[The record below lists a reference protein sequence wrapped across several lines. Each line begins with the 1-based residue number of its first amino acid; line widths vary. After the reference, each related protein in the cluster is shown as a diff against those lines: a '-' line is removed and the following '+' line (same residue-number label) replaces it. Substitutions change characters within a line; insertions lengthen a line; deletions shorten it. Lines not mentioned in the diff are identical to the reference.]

1 MYHNKE
7 TRYVAMISVAMA
19 TALVILL
26 EILLAVRVSFA
37 RVMAVY
43 VSVGQDFVWKAHLP
57 HERSSSYAI
66 AQ

>member
-1 MYHNKE
+1 MMYHNINNQI
-7 TRYVAMISVAMA
+7 AMISMAMA

>member
-1 MYHNKE
+1 
-7 TRYVAMISVAMA
+7 MISVAMK
-19 TALVILL
+19 TALVILW
-26 EILLAVRVSFA
+26 EILLAVRISLA
-37 RVMAVY
+37 IAMAVY

>member
-1 MYHNKE
+1 M
-7 TRYVAMISVAMA
+7 AMA

-43 VSVGQDFVWKAHLP
+43 VSDRILYGRHIYLTRDHLAMQS
-57 HERSSSYAI
+57 RNNG
-66 AQ
+66 

>member
-1 MYHNKE
+1 M
-7 TRYVAMISVAMA
+7 AMA

-57 HERSSSYAI
+57 HGRSSSYAI